1 MNFLMVYEIF
11 FIRLNELIFFRK
23 LNWEGMMIIT
33 LAIILVII
41 TLIIILINFVH
52 LILKNLKFSMIN

>member
-11 FIRLNELIFFRK
+11 FTKQSELIFSK
-23 LNWEGMMIIT
+23 KSNLEGMT
-33 LAIILVII
+33 IILAVILAII

-52 LILKNLKFSMIN
+52 LILKNSIFSMIN